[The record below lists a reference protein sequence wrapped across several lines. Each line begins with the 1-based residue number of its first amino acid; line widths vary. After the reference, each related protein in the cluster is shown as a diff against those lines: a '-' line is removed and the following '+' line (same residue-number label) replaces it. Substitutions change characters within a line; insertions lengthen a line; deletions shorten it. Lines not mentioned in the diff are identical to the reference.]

1 MALGMFLFAAAD
13 VQGKYLTATLHPI
26 QIVWTRQMGLLIG
39 VLVLLG
45 IKGLGVLRT
54 RHAGLQITRGALAAI
69 SATLF
74 MFGVKYVPLADAIAV
89 TFVAPFIVTVVAAL
103 ALGETVGVRRWIAV
117 FIGFV
122 GTLIVLRPGMG
133 AVHPAILLVL
143 VAASCFA
150 LRQILSRA
158 VAGSDRVVTTVAY
171 TAIVSSLLLAL
182 PLPFIWRMPES
193 GLEMSLLLG
202 VAVLAGAGEILVI
215 KALEVA
221 QAVAVAPVMY
231 TIMIW
236 GTFWGW
242 LVFDQLPDA
251 WTWIG
256 ALVIMTTGVYTLHRE
271 RLADRDRARSAA
283 LVSGR

>member
-1 MALGMFLFAAAD
+1 MFLFAAAD

-26 QIVWTRQMGLLIG
+26 QIVWTRQTGLLIG

-45 IKGLGVLRT
+45 IKGLDVLRT
-54 RHAGLQITRGALAAI
+54 RHAGLQITRGALAAV
-69 SATLF
+69 SAALF

-103 ALGETVGVRRWIAV
+103 ALGETVGLRRWIAV

-143 VAASCFA
+143 VAAACFA

-158 VAGSDRVVTTVAY
+158 VAGSDSVVTTVAY

-182 PLPFIWRMPES
+182 PLPFVWRMPGN
-193 GLEMSLLLG
+193 GLEMTLLLG

-215 KALEVA
+215 KALEIA
-221 QAVAVAPVMY
+221 QAVVVAPVMY

-251 WTWIG
+251 WTWTG
-256 ALVIMTTGVYTLHRE
+256 AFVIIATGVYTLHRE
-271 RLADRDRARSAA
+271 RVADRDRARSAA
-283 LVSGR
+283 ILSGR